1 MLFRRHSRGENS
13 RVGQVLVAWFR
24 DFGRASRPWLR
35 RARRRDSWRSLRPT
49 KVAGLHDANA
59 KSLWNLLT
67 RENAARI
74 RKEDRSRSR
83 SFSEKNFDPDSVGS
97 ETKING
103 ETRETRGWLW
113 KGRTGDE
120 SSGSLCPAFRAV
132 KRAGNVVNFAH
143 IILIFWK
150 SIFMEWMERN
160 CFVFFSFVLRVNIC
174 CVYFDDDKI
183 SDIVNFIEEIY
194 SSCFDWLKY

>member
-35 RARRRDSWRSLRPT
+35 RARRRDSWRSLRLT

-120 SSGSLCPAFRAV
+120 SSGSLCPAFGAV

-143 IILIFWK
+143 IHFDLLKIDLYGMNGTK
-150 SIFMEWMERN
+150 LLR
-160 CFVFFSFVLRVNIC
+160 FFFFC
-174 CVYFDDDKI
+174 
-183 SDIVNFIEEIY
+183 
-194 SSCFDWLKY
+194 SSCKYLLCIFRWW

>member
-103 ETRETRGWLW
+103 WNSWVAVERENGGWIIRIPLSCVRGDETRG
-113 KGRTGDE
+113 K
-120 SSGSLCPAFRAV
+120 
-132 KRAGNVVNFAH
+132 NFAH
-143 IILIFWK
+143 IHFDLLKIDLYGMNGTK
-150 SIFMEWMERN
+150 LLR
-160 CFVFFSFVLRVNIC
+160 FFFFC
-174 CVYFDDDKI
+174 
-183 SDIVNFIEEIY
+183 
-194 SSCFDWLKY
+194 SSCKYLLCIFRWW

>member
-35 RARRRDSWRSLRPT
+35 RARRRDSWRSLRLT

-83 SFSEKNFDPDSVGS
+83 SFSEKNFDPDPLDRRRRSMG
-97 ETKING
+97 
-103 ETRETRGWLW
+103 ETRGWLW
-113 KGRTGDE
+113 KGRTGMNHPD
-120 SSGSLCPAFRAV
+120 P
-132 KRAGNVVNFAH
+132 
-143 IILIFWK
+143 
-150 SIFMEWMERN
+150 
-160 CFVFFSFVLRVNIC
+160 FVLRSGRWNAREKFRS
-174 CVYFDDDKI
+174 YPFW
-183 SDIVNFIEEIY
+183 SFENRSLWNEWNEIA
-194 SSCFDWLKY
+194 SFFFLLFFV

>member
-83 SFSEKNFDPDSVGS
+83 SFSEKNFDPDPLDRRRRSMG
-97 ETKING
+97 
-103 ETRETRGWLW
+103 ETRGWLW

-120 SSGSLCPAFRAV
+120 SSGSLCPAFGAM
-132 KRAGNVVNFAH
+132 KRAGK
-143 IILIFWK
+143 ISLISILIFWK

-160 CFVFFSFVLRVNIC
+160 CLVFFSFVLRVNIC

-183 SDIVNFIEEIY
+183 SDIVNFI
-194 SSCFDWLKY
+194 